1 MKGFEQMIRSM
12 IDNESGG
19 KIIKTIP
26 MKKEWIAKWEKFQ
39 EIKKKIEELK
49 TEANSRRRIFWATV
63 EEDTQIFDNMKVNRE
78 TNEIEV
84 LED

>member
-12 IDNESGG
+12 INNESGD